1 MYTYNVLFH
10 IRNCKEYFEF
20 PYILYKCSIRY
31 NHVGINKDLIILLP
45 PYIAVMDYNATSEVL
60 EFTAAGEQ
68 CVSIPI
74 NMDGVLEEEGE
85 QFTVVLT
92 TRDDAIRIGQ
102 QFATVT
108 IMESDGVQCS
118 V

>member
-1 MYTYNVLFH
+1 VYLLVSVYD
-10 IRNCKEYFEF
+10 C
-20 PYILYKCSIRY
+20 
-31 NHVGINKDLIILLP
+31 VGINIE
-45 PYIAVMDYNATSEVL
+45 PYITSIAVMDYNATSEVL

-74 NMDGVLEEEGE
+74 NMDGILEEDGE

-108 IMESDGVQCS
+108 IMESDGV
-118 V
+118 

>member
-1 MYTYNVLFH
+1 MGELVATKNTKHGCRKRPKVGWTFLAVLPDLTFSISGSNV
-10 IRNCKEYFEF
+10 EA
-20 PYILYKCSIRY
+20 ILNIQW
-31 NHVGINKDLIILLP
+31 L
-45 PYIAVMDYNATSEVL
+45 VMDYNATSEVL

-108 IMESDGVQCS
+108 IMESDGV
-118 V
+118 

>member
-1 MYTYNVLFH
+1 VWVSVYD
-10 IRNCKEYFEF
+10 C
-20 PYILYKCSIRY
+20 
-31 NHVGINKDLIILLP
+31 VGIYIGPCNITS
-45 PYIAVMDYNATSEVL
+45 IAVMDYNTTSEVL

-74 NMDGVLEEEGE
+74 NMDGVLEEETE

-92 TRDDAIRIGQ
+92 TRDDAITIGQ

-108 IMESDGVQCS
+108 IMESDGV
-118 V
+118 

>member
-1 MYTYNVLFH
+1 MYD
-10 IRNCKEYFEF
+10 R
-20 PYILYKCSIRY
+20 
-31 NHVGINKDLIILLP
+31 VGINKDLTLP

-74 NMDGVLEEEGE
+74 NMDGVLEEETE

-92 TRDDAIRIGQ
+92 TRDEAITIGQ

-108 IMESDGVQCS
+108 IMESDGV
-118 V
+118 

>member
-1 MYTYNVLFH
+1 MSGTVKSTLD
-10 IRNCKEYFEF
+10 F
-20 PYILYKCSIRY
+20 PIIILYKCSILYDR
-31 NHVGINKDLIILLP
+31 VGINKDLILP
-45 PYIAVMDYNATSEVL
+45 LYVAVMDYNTTSEVL
-60 EFTAAGEQ
+60 EFTAAEEQ

-74 NMDGVLEEEGE
+74 NMDGVLEGEGE

-108 IMESDGVQCS
+108 IMESDGV
-118 V
+118 